1 MVINDYSIYEKSLEI
16 IKQLFGENATF
27 REGQYE
33 AIEATMTKKRTL
45 VVQRTGWGKS
55 LVYFA
60 CTKMMREK
68 GHGVTFV
75 VSPLLVLMKNQLEA
89 AQRLGLKCDS
99 LNSDTSDRREQ
110 IIDSL
115 KKNELDLVLITPET
129 LFSPD
134 IQKEIKSIKIGLMVI
149 DEAHCISDWGHDF
162 RLEYGRL
169 REVIKYLP
177 SSVPLLATTA
187 TANNR
192 VVSDL
197 ERQLGDNVFVS
208 RGPLTRDSLSIQV
221 LHMPSRVERYAW
233 ILENISK
240 LEGNGIIYCLTQ
252 RDCDYLADFLTQ
264 NGISALAYYSSE
276 TRAEENKIAEEKFK
290 NNEIKA
296 IVATIKLGMGYDKGD
311 IAFVIHYQMP
321 SNIVSYYQQ
330 IGRAGRSIDRA
341 YTFLMCGR
349 EDMDIINYFISTA
362 FPTQDEADRI
372 IDFILENDGARLY
385 QIESELNIRSNR
397 LKKAIAFLL
406 NDGYIMKDRATYYL
420 TPKPYFYDK
429 EHYDAITEIRKRE
442 AKQMLDLT
450 KTSECYSKYIV
461 NCLDDNTQSVCGRCS
476 NCIGHQIISENVS
489 IKYKDIASEYIN
501 KMITV
506 IEPRKRWVLSE
517 ATEPKMLEFV
527 NKEGLCVA
535 KYGEVGYGELVK
547 NGKQSKEQRFCW
559 ELVGKATQVL
569 KNVISENGIEY
580 ITCVPSNRSDIV
592 LDFTK
597 RLADS
602 CKLTFVELLEKNDAP
617 PQREMENSAF
627 QCANAFKSFKL
638 KGNTAPPKKVILVD
652 DVVDSRWTLTV
663 CGHRIM
669 EAGCEEV
676 YPFALAD
683 WNSCEV

>member
-233 ILENISK
+233 ILEDISK

-276 TRAEENKIAEEKFK
+276 TRAEETKLPRK
-290 NNEIKA
+290 NSK
-296 IVATIKLGMGYDKGD
+296 
-311 IAFVIHYQMP
+311 
-321 SNIVSYYQQ
+321 
-330 IGRAGRSIDRA
+330 
-341 YTFLMCGR
+341 
-349 EDMDIINYFISTA
+349 
-362 FPTQDEADRI
+362 
-372 IDFILENDGARLY
+372 
-385 QIESELNIRSNR
+385 
-397 LKKAIAFLL
+397 
-406 NDGYIMKDRATYYL
+406 IMK
-420 TPKPYFYDK
+420 
-429 EHYDAITEIRKRE
+429 
-442 AKQMLDLT
+442 
-450 KTSECYSKYIV
+450 
-461 NCLDDNTQSVCGRCS
+461 
-476 NCIGHQIISENVS
+476 
-489 IKYKDIASEYIN
+489 
-501 KMITV
+501 
-506 IEPRKRWVLSE
+506 
-517 ATEPKMLEFV
+517 
-527 NKEGLCVA
+527 
-535 KYGEVGYGELVK
+535 
-547 NGKQSKEQRFCW
+547 
-559 ELVGKATQVL
+559 
-569 KNVISENGIEY
+569 
-580 ITCVPSNRSDIV
+580 
-592 LDFTK
+592 
-597 RLADS
+597 
-602 CKLTFVELLEKNDAP
+602 
-617 PQREMENSAF
+617 
-627 QCANAFKSFKL
+627 
-638 KGNTAPPKKVILVD
+638 
-652 DVVDSRWTLTV
+652 SRQ
-663 CGHRIM
+663 
-669 EAGCEEV
+669 
-676 YPFALAD
+676 
-683 WNSCEV
+683 